1 MMNSRVGSY
10 VLPIS
15 AILFLAYHYRDV
27 LRGRRIRHPPSP
39 TSYPL
44 VGNLFSIPSGHEY
57 IAFAKLGEQLKSD
70 IVYLELLGQKIIV
83 LNSAEI
89 VSEIMEKR
97 SALYSDRPPIPM
109 VTDPTLMN
117 WSSLPTMTGYNDL
130 WRHYRRIL
138 NNWLNARAVT
148 QFDDLQERQARL
160 LLRRLLGATDQAQAF
175 ERVRN
180 EFYFTM
186 ASTMFQLAYGY
197 ELENSQDH
205 FLKEAEVAMYN
216 ILSAGMQTN
225 FFVNI
230 FPALSRVPDW
240 LPGTG
245 WKRTAR
251 EWGTQQAKAKAGPYE
266 WVKARVWGAPAFDN
280 QLSTPRSHLTIGI
293 EYYGEGG
300 TSERSWIHNVWRLVH
315 HVVGQ

>member
-1 MMNSRVGSY
+1 
-10 VLPIS
+10 
-15 AILFLAYHYRDV
+15 
-27 LRGRRIRHPPSP
+27 
-39 TSYPL
+39 
-44 VGNLFSIPSGHEY
+44 HEY

-180 EFYFTM
+180 EFYFGVHQPSITSSLLQDHTLLLGL
-186 ASTMFQLAYGY
+186 STMEKEERVKEVGFTMFGGGTDTSAGFLVNLVAAMVSNPHAQAIAQQELDTVLGQGVLPSITDKERLPYIRNLIDEVFRLYPVIPLGRKDSAGKEVLPQI
-197 ELENSQDH
+197 ELERNSLMLE
-205 FLKEAEVAMYN
+205 LK
-216 ILSAGMQTN
+216 
-225 FFVNI
+225 
-230 FPALSRVPDW
+230 P
-240 LPGTG
+240 
-245 WKRTAR
+245 
-251 EWGTQQAKAKAGPYE
+251 
-266 WVKARVWGAPAFDN
+266 FDFE
-280 QLSTPRSHLTIGI
+280 LKPRSDAHYRLITGTID
-293 EYYGEGG
+293 E
-300 TSERSWIHNVWRLVH
+300 
-315 HVVGQ
+315 